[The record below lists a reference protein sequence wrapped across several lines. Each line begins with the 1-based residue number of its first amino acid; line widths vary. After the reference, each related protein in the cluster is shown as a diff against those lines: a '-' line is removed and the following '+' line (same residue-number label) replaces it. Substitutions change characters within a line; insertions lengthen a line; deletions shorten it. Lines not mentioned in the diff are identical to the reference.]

1 MIADTAKNSN
11 VDGWGPIPNNFV
23 NDAGWNGGPA
33 STRPT
38 PADHPAM
45 RLKRKS
51 KYNNLSISSRTA
63 GQQAGIGLG
72 QQAYALSLDATFG
85 TLANNISVTHSDS

>member
-1 MIADTAKNSN
+1 
-11 VDGWGPIPNNFV
+11 
-23 NDAGWNGGPA
+23 
-33 STRPT
+33 
-38 PADHPAM
+38 M